1 MEEQEQKLSERLTLK
16 LLSRSFVFRI
26 LIIDMLALSLSV
38 CIHTHAR
45 AHTHTYIYIYNRN
58 HKLSFEEN
66 LTNSCCH
73 RCSRV
78 CWGFFKSE
86 DCCSGAY
93 STCLLLV
100 LKCACSPTCCFWR
113 WYILELLDFWPS
125 QSSAQY
131 QFSAVLRGWQFVTSA
146 WNQIQL
152 FDSIPRCS
160 VGFGWSQKLE
170 NAAVILE
177 KTHLFILNEI
187 SPESLTVFPT
197 VGNTPGWMW
206 FLKWRQSHF
215 PQWFA
220 TAWVSEL

>member
-152 FDSIPRCS
+152 TPYPDVLLDLDDPKSWRMLLWSWKRHICLFWMRS
-160 VGFGWSQKLE
+160 VLKVSLYFQLLAILLAECGF
-170 NAAVILE
+170 
-177 KTHLFILNEI
+177 
-187 SPESLTVFPT
+187 
-197 VGNTPGWMW
+197 
-206 FLKWRQSHF
+206 
-215 PQWFA
+215 
-220 TAWVSEL
+220 